1 MRRQRSSFESS
12 FNHDATTDNL
22 DLNVANEDADQE
34 IGANPVNQSS
44 SLERNTGL
52 LLRNTRRRTNPA
64 TDQDFLNSRLSSASP
79 VYSSQLFQPSY
90 QNWVT
95 SPSSTSNPA
104 NFHFVASNSSYGY
117 QRQENSQYAP
127 GITTMQIA
135 PAGTQLSPSPGF
147 PQQNVTRSFPSSFTN
162 GVHLPST
169 MRFAGISIDNRGQV
183 GYQIQ
188 PSSASSAMRDNIES
202 RFGNA
207 RAFPAPTQQ
216 IDVALRTLAPLRA
229 LIGVNPTLAPLQ
241 ALIDVDPDRLLRT
254 VRRAFDILVSAGAF
268 VRYEDGRMVHDV
280 NANLRLDV
288 DNMSYEELLAL
299 EDCIGNVGS
308 GFSEETILGALKR
321 LTYQPMRLG
330 GPVEEMCCICQEDF
344 VDGEQLGILDCGH
357 KYHVDCIKQWLLN
370 KNNCPI
376 CKRTALAV

>member
-127 GITTMQIA
+127 GITTMQSM
-135 PAGTQLSPSPGF
+135 LL
-147 PQQNVTRSFPSSFTN
+147 
-162 GVHLPST
+162 HL
-169 MRFAGISIDNRGQV
+169 
-183 GYQIQ
+183 
-188 PSSASSAMRDNIES
+188 NI
-202 RFGNA
+202 
-207 RAFPAPTQQ
+207 
-216 IDVALRTLAPLRA
+216 
-229 LIGVNPTLAPLQ
+229 
-241 ALIDVDPDRLLRT
+241 
-254 VRRAFDILVSAGAF
+254 
-268 VRYEDGRMVHDV
+268 
-280 NANLRLDV
+280 
-288 DNMSYEELLAL
+288 
-299 EDCIGNVGS
+299 
-308 GFSEETILGALKR
+308 
-321 LTYQPMRLG
+321 
-330 GPVEEMCCICQEDF
+330 
-344 VDGEQLGILDCGH
+344 
-357 KYHVDCIKQWLLN
+357 WLLCLLYL
-370 KNNCPI
+370 KIVNNGSQFDGSNVLSKQIFIKFDDQFHEFSCI
-376 CKRTALAV
+376 WNHCIVSIIMAYRL